1 MPCIFHSGEPSIPY
15 SIHLSSLDTS
25 PRPISRTGFVPKKQT
40 ETNKSE
46 SDSIETHLFV
56 NFRKAEAQVLG
67 QVAGF
72 GPTQHVVGA
81 EQARQPEH
89 RFADHRQMLSGFIE

>member
-40 ETNKSE
+40 ETNKSQ
-46 SDSIETHLFV
+46 SAFNNTHLCE
-56 NFRKAEAQVLG
+56 NFSENEGQLLG

-72 GPTQHVVGA
+72 GPTQHVIGA
-81 EQARQPEH
+81 EQAR
-89 RFADHRQMLSGFIE
+89 